1 MLSNISEKIG
11 PIKIM
16 EGSMESFYSPQRFSF
31 TANQIFFVKMSEP
44 FLHPDD
50 SYFKPPSIDIF
61 TFYYGVLNFIIPGL
75 GTILGSFKEHYER
88 KNGKQILVGILQ
100 FFLSFLFIG
109 WIWSVI
115 WGMIMLSTCSGHG

>member
-61 TFYYGVLNFIIPGL
+61 TF
-75 GTILGSFKEHYER
+75 
-88 KNGKQILVGILQ
+88 
-100 FFLSFLFIG
+100 
-109 WIWSVI
+109 
-115 WGMIMLSTCSGHG
+115 